1 MEQPT
6 NQTEQQESLFSESD
20 YSMDGYDKP
29 IRNAR
34 IMLFIIAAM
43 QLLPIFLMGNA
54 TQYEKTITIVVSV
67 AVALMFAGLA
77 LYTKKKPFVALLL
90 ATILFVGL
98 IILNAILMGISTIA
112 SGIVVKIIVIVLLI
126 MGMRNATEAEDLKKA
141 FGKTEI

>member
-126 MGMRNATEAEDLKKA
+126 MGMRNATEAENLKKA
-141 FGKTEI
+141 FGKTKI